1 MIKFIKSY
9 FTQTAKKKK
18 NYLKLLTFNNC
29 MKNKKEIDYE
39 EYDRIVKKCRDISIR
54 KNKNYGTSGL
64 ETFGTKGII
73 VRMNDKMSRLINLVW
88 NEQEDYNDESVE
100 DSLRDLLNYTIYCIM
115 IKKGKLT
122 IEANEDEL

>member
-1 MIKFIKSY
+1 MIELL
-9 FTQTAKKKK
+9 K
-18 NYLKLLTFNNC
+18 NVGIFQFEKIRTMELPAQKLL
-29 MKNKKEIDYE
+29 
-39 EYDRIVKKCRDISIR
+39 V
-54 KNKNYGTSGL
+54 
-64 ETFGTKGII
+64 TKGII